1 MTLEVEGGKTGAFE
15 FLRRLKI
22 AKNAVSL
29 GGVETLACHPM
40 TTTHSELS
48 PEELSAAGINDALV
62 RVSVG
67 TEHWRDLLDEF
78 TRALA

>member
-1 MTLEVEGGKTGAFE
+1 
-15 FLRRLKI
+15 
-22 AKNAVSL
+22 
-29 GGVETLACHPM
+29 M

-48 PEELSAAGINDALV
+48 REELSAAGINDALV
-62 RVSVG
+62 RISVG